1 MQLNDEKIIALFFA
15 RNETAITETASVY
28 GTKLTKLAAQ
38 ITQDEQDAAEIL
50 NDTYLRAWNTIPP
63 NKPEYF
69 FAYLAKICR
78 NLCFDRLDHKQAKKR
93 RANLAVLTRE
103 MEACI
108 PSANRI
114 LAGIRMQAGVE
125 EEVEAK
131 MEAERIGGIF
141 NQFLEGLPVQSRV
154 IFMRRYWYADSIR
167 EIALRYSISES
178 KVKTRL
184 HRTRKALRKYL
195 ESEGISV

>member
-1 MQLNDEKIIALFFA
+1 
-15 RNETAITETASVY
+15 
-28 GTKLTKLAAQ
+28 
-38 ITQDEQDAAEIL
+38 
-50 NDTYLRAWNTIPP
+50 
-63 NKPEYF
+63 
-69 FAYLAKICR
+69 
-78 NLCFDRLDHKQAKKR
+78 
-93 RANLAVLTRE
+93 
-103 MEACI
+103 
-108 PSANRI
+108 
-114 LAGIRMQAGVE
+114 MQAGVE